1 MKKNEGGFKHKA
13 TWILILILI
22 FSLALPSQVP
32 AGDIKRLNTAPTVLN
47 SGTFS
52 GTAVGVTTDATGHV
66 IVVTSQGNVYSISAT
81 CSVLDTATL
90 SGAGNPTAVTM
101 DDLGNIYIAKS
112 DGTLCHLNLGLNV
125 LHTTTVSGTPVDIT
139 TDGSNVFVAMSNGT
153 IYKRSTI
160 LNAISNS
167 SVSGTPTAIFVDPT
181 GNIFVTT
188 SGGTVHRLT
197 TGLVV
202 LNSGSVSSSPID
214 VTADTTG
221 TTIVATSGGDLH
233 KISNTIVVLASR
245 TLSGTLVGVDIDYAG
260 HVVAANSAGTVFVV
274 NTGLTNHTSTNAN
287 MQAGA
292 VDIDLVGNIFVIGTS
307 AVPSISVSTATLNF
321 GSVVA
326 GSTSSPQQF
335 TIQNA
340 GTASLTFNISSN
352 NTMFS
357 ASPAS
362 GSVTSSGSQTIN
374 VTFSPPSGTSAGG
387 QSGTLTITHND
398 TSKPPQT
405 VSVSGN
411 VTVPAASISV
421 SPTVI
426 NFMSVVEGTTSTK
439 QFTIQNSGTAP
450 LTFSISSN
458 NSMYSASPS
467 SGTVSAPGSQTIN
480 VTFAPPTGTP
490 AGSQPG
496 MLTITHNDTS
506 KPPQTVSLSGNVL
519 LAVPSINVTPT
530 SLNFGSV
537 VEGTTSTKT
546 FAVQNTGTAALTF
559 SITSNNNMYS
569 VSPSSGSVSASSSQT
584 INVTFA
590 PPTGTPAGSQP
601 GTLTITHNDT
611 SKPPQTVALSATV
624 VAATRIIGVTPTSL
638 DFGKV
643 GIYYKLTKVITVSNT
658 GNSALTVSGS
668 SITPSGSGFQV
679 ETAFPFTL
687 APSGGQKTVEI
698 TFSPVAVGV
707 KNGQLAFTSNA
718 TNTSPTVS
726 LTGEGVT
733 PPQVDAFLVLDRSG
747 SMSESAGS
755 SLTKM
760 DRLKSAV
767 GLFID
772 LARAGQGDKL
782 GIVQFDH
789 PTSDYVTHLSAITAS
804 SKMAMKNSVNA
815 LVASGWT
822 SIGKGLELAFTELTD
837 PAVSTAGYRVLLLLS
852 DGMENRAPFVDPAN
866 GTPVIT
872 IPSQPTIKIFT
883 VGFGL
888 AENMNT
894 SLLSNLAFNSVGTTK
909 GYFHLTHNN
918 WYTLHKYFISILS
931 DTFNQ
936 YVTLDPEFKITM
948 GEIVTIPVTI
958 VDSDKGAT
966 FAVYWTHRA
975 SSLRVEL
982 LSPDGTVITP
992 ETASSLGAEYV
1003 AGDLYAYYR
1012 VSFLPPETHRR
1023 EQAEHMEG
1031 SRRKKFGT
1039 WTVAVTGQRIPY
1051 GIGKETFSASIMV
1064 PSDLSFKPETNKG
1077 VYSTG
1082 EVVLLSAELLE
1093 RGRPTK
1099 AGKVA
1104 VTIESPNEGMGNMLS
1119 AQKLSPQDLDIKL
1132 GLNADTISDPRL
1144 YKVAVL
1150 HHKLQKPLISYREEE
1165 IYLYDDGLHGDGAA
1179 ADGTWAN
1186 YYAATKTEGV
1196 YTFRFQAAV
1205 TTKLGESTTREKTIS
1220 TFVAVGKID
1229 LNMTKIFVALQPTGI
1244 HGYSDYKITLI
1255 PKDSLGNHLGP
1266 GYSRLIEL
1274 NADDMDFVSPITD
1287 DGAGGYTATLRIPS
1301 RKNVEEVIIA
1311 MGYLDSR
1318 IKFNLGETLK
1328 KQKEMEKR
1336 ELK

>member
-467 SGTVSAPGSQTIN
+467 SGTVSAPG
-480 VTFAPPTGTP
+480 
-490 AGSQPG
+490 
-496 MLTITHNDTS
+496 
-506 KPPQTVSLSGNVL
+506 
-519 LAVPSINVTPT
+519 
-530 SLNFGSV
+530 
-537 VEGTTSTKT
+537 
-546 FAVQNTGTAALTF
+546 
-559 SITSNNNMYS
+559 
-569 VSPSSGSVSASSSQT
+569 SQT